1 MDIIEIESTDMLETK
16 KETPSE
22 DSLIKGKVIEIEPT
36 RAFFKD
42 DGEFGFVTNIKL
54 EKENEV
60 KQITIWGDKV
70 KEIQKLKKGDSIAVE
85 DIDVRQKNGTKELHI
100 NSRGVIKKL

>member
-1 MDIIEIESTDMLETK
+1 MPETK
-16 KETPSE
+16 KEKPSE

-42 DGEFGFVTNIKL
+42 DGEFGFVTSIKL

-60 KQITIWGDKV
+60 KQITIWGEKV
-70 KEIQKLKKGDSIAVE
+70 KEIQKLKKGDNVVIE
-85 DIDVRQKNGTKELHI
+85 DVDVRQKNGTKELHV
-100 NSRGVIKKL
+100 NSRGVIKKLYAG